1 MALKK
6 LLKTGSLVLTGT
18 LLGGLLAYN
27 SQKPEIVQGIDDIK
41 TMAIDAKDEARNLT
55 TQKESLEREI
65 IELNNTLELEQD
77 SLRNPLPICRR

>member
-1 MALKK
+1 MALRKIV
-6 LLKTGSLVLTGT
+6 KTGSLVLTGT
-18 LLGGLLAYN
+18 LIGGLLAYN

-41 TMAIDAKDEARNLT
+41 TMAIDAKDEARALT